1 MRNIDRQ
8 FIEHTKQCAIENA
21 FAPDLFTVARM
32 VRTGI
37 VEAERNGLDPLP
49 FELAVRVF
57 MAFKDANEN
66 WEKMAAQW
74 VRSTFNAFGYA
85 RYTEVV
91 ARMIEEVRVEEGHTG
106 LPERVFSNAVKEVIY
121 GKLH

>member
-1 MRNIDRQ
+1 MRNIDNN
-8 FIEHTKQCAIENA
+8 FIEHTKQYAMENA
-21 FAPDLFTVARM
+21 FAPDQFTVARM
-32 VRTGI
+32 VRTGN

-49 FELAVRVF
+49 FELAVRVY

-66 WEKMAAQW
+66 WEIMAAQW
-74 VRSTFNAFGYA
+74 VRSTFQTFGYG

-91 ARMIEEVRVEEGHTG
+91 ARMIEEVKVEEGHSG
-106 LPERVFSNAVKEVIY
+106 LPERVFSNAVREVIY

>member
-1 MRNIDRQ
+1 MRNIDSQ
-8 FIEHTKQCAIENA
+8 FIEHTKKYAVENA
-21 FAPDLFTVARM
+21 FAPDPFTVARM

-37 VEAERNGLDPLP
+37 VEAERNGLDPIP
-49 FELAVRVF
+49 FELASRVCT
-57 MAFKDANEN
+57 AFKDASDD
-66 WEKMAAQW
+66 WEQLAAHW
-74 VRSTFNAFGYA
+74 VRSTFNTFGYA

-106 LPERVFSNAVKEVIY
+106 LLERVFSNAVREVIY